1 MLWKSIALDN
11 YLPFTHSGIKHV
23 SIDFK
28 SPVTAFLG
36 TNGSGK
42 SSLLRALTPYS
53 PVRTEFG
60 QGGKVVKV
68 IDHNG
73 SIYELTSDFKNPG
86 SPHSFRKDGV
96 ELNLSGTTETQKD
109 LIEEHLGTSKLLEDI
124 ISGNIK
130 ICQISKAERKSL
142 FSATYPGD
150 LSFVLDY
157 HKQISSMARAC
168 GNQLKLLKSREASIR
183 SSLID
188 EAEITRL
195 NKFKT
200 AAIELI
206 NKIDKCLIL
215 LEKEI
220 TEWKQKIEINCLDT
234 WSQKMNESGKDY
246 VALGE
251 TIKKGIYAFHH
262 VIRKMGF
269 DGKLKSFKESDLF
282 AEAARHESTS
292 KNASIRAE
300 EVKKELDSI
309 KEELDKFMA
318 LKSAGVSESDKSNLE
333 SRHKAA
339 TEELSVISEILGSNQ
354 SAQIEELAIPVI
366 ENELIPLITRWIE
379 SFSYRCGSIMQWNDL
394 QDLGVR
400 IEHSKTVLSSEIVP
414 SIENISEE
422 LAVVDSRLEK
432 LESKSYPSSC
442 KEVCQLR
449 QTVESSIEFTRKT
462 KEELLKKSESLIE
475 KERELRKFIEE
486 NSPVYTEQ
494 LRIHEEIGRLS
505 GLIRK
510 YNVESIALNGEDLI
524 SCCNEH
530 LTEIANRILK
540 ACEISKYVYRRDA
553 LKNEIAAIEATL
565 KKLAE
570 VKNLQMSAELIESV
584 IKDREEKLN
593 IGVEELIKL
602 EETADH
608 EKGLAEVF
616 WFLSD
621 RASAVFKNVED
632 VQVLL
637 NYDRIQSIIEFDT
650 QLVKDLEAAKYDVNS
665 ELFAVDT
672 TLGNQKKYTDILE
685 SEILPTT
692 EKIEKDKELYELI
705 ASGLSPTNGL
715 PCIYLMRFINRLITR
730 ANKVINHVWMYGM
743 ELVYLTEGDN
753 LDFNI
758 QVRMR
763 GSTLVK
769 DLSELSLG
777 QQAMVNLAMILAFYE
792 EMNLSESF
800 PLKLDEVDGGLT
812 DEHRTRLSVMLSD
825 LVDKG
830 KVRQMFLVN
839 HFAIQTGINHCDSVC
854 LGTDGIIVPDVYNEH
869 AIIN

>member
-68 IDHNG
+68 IEHNG

-142 FSATYPGD
+142 FSSTYPGD

-188 EAEITRL
+188 EAEIDRL

-200 AAIELI
+200 AATELI

-220 TEWKQKIEINCLDT
+220 TEWKQKVEINCLDT
-234 WSQKMNESGKDY
+234 WSQKMNASGKDY
-246 VALGE
+246 VSLGK
-251 TIKKGIYAFHH
+251 TIEKGVHAFHRA
-262 VIRKMGF
+262 IRKMGF
-269 DGKLKSFKESDLF
+269 DGKLKSFKESALF
-282 AEAARHESTS
+282 AEAATHESTY
-292 KNASIRAE
+292 KNATDRAE

-309 KEELDKFMA
+309 KEELDKFTA
-318 LKSAGVSESDKSNLE
+318 LKSSGASEADRSNLE
-333 SRHKAA
+333 SRYKAA
-339 TEELSVISEILGSNQ
+339 TDELSVIAEILGANQ
-354 SAQIEELAIPVI
+354 SAQIEELSIPVI
-366 ENELIPLITRWIE
+366 ENELIPLITRWVE
-379 SFSYRCGSIMQWNDL
+379 SFGDRCGSIMQWNDL

-400 IEHSKTVLSSEIVP
+400 IEHSKSVLSTEVIP
-414 SIENISEE
+414 TIENISEE
-422 LAVVDSRLEK
+422 LATVDQRLER
-432 LESKSYPSSC
+432 LQSKSYPSSC
-442 KEVCQLR
+442 REVCQLR

-462 KEELLKKSESLIE
+462 KDELLKKSESLIE
-475 KERELRKFIEE
+475 RERALRKFIEE

-524 SCCNEH
+524 RCCNEH
-530 LTEIANRILK
+530 LTEIPNRILK

-584 IKDREEKLN
+584 IKDRETKLN

-608 EKGLAEVF
+608 EKGLAETF

-621 RASAVFKNVED
+621 RASAVFKDVED

-650 QLVKDLEAAKYDVNS
+650 QLVKDLEAAKYDVSS

-672 TLGNQKKYTDILE
+672 TLSNQKKYTDILE
-685 SEILPTT
+685 SEILPTA
-692 EKIEKDKELYELI
+692 EQVEKDKELYELI

-758 QVRMR
+758 QVRIR
-763 GSTLVK
+763 GSSYVK

-777 QQAMVNLAMILAFYE
+777 MQAMVNLAMILAFYE
-792 EMNLSESF
+792 EMNLAETF